1 MALVEIR
8 IAGDADVPAIARV
21 VHDSFAGFIPLI
33 GRAPWPM
40 FQNHLVRVAQRAVWV
55 LTEDGAVVGVLI
67 LQFNDDH
74 VLLETLAVV
83 PERQSQGYGGRLL
96 DFAEA
101 EARRRGHD
109 ETRLHMHLTM
119 TRNIALYGKHGYAE
133 YARSDEDGYHRVYL
147 RKRLRD
153 GGAPR

>member
-1 MALVEIR
+1 MVLVDIR
-8 IAGDADVPAIARV
+8 AAADADVPAIARV

-40 FQNHLVRVAQRAVWV
+40 FQDYIARVAQGTAWV
-55 LTEDGAVVGVLI
+55 LTEDGSIVGVAV

-74 VLLETLAVV
+74 LFIETLAVA
-83 PERQSQGYGGRLL
+83 PARQGKGYGRRLL

-101 EARRRGHD
+101 EARRRGYA

-119 TRNIALYGKHGYAE
+119 TRSIALYRKQGYAE
-133 YARSDEDGYHRVYL
+133 YARTEEDGYYRVYL
-147 RKRLRD
+147 SKRLRESD
-153 GGAPR
+153 TAR